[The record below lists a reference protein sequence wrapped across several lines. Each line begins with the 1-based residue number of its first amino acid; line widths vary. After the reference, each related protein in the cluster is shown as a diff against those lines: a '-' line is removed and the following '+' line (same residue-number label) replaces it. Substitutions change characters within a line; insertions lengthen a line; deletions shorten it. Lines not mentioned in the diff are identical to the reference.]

1 MALVDAITT
10 AAAGVVAVGVRI
22 ALGSDGL
29 SFGAFVPVRT
39 YATLLPALALLL
51 LVRFAFGL
59 YPGYGLTAPDELR
72 RQTWSST
79 FVVAAFAVLGLVF
92 RFSADYSRTVLG
104 LVALW
109 VFVGLPLVRAGLKQ
123 LMANSPRYGLP
134 VLVLGESPRALTLVE
149 LLRATPTLGIRPRP
163 VGQTLPAASH
173 PPSTRILI
181 VPEGLAGQSLAQLL
195 DDLASK
201 FTNVWLVPD
210 LLDISSAWVTVQ
222 DLQGHLT
229 LRLRNNL
236 AEPVNRWL
244 KRTTEWIILLL
255 ASPFAVVA
263 LGLIAAAIRLDSP
276 GDVFYTQTRI
286 GRHGRPFRILK
297 FRTMYLDA
305 DRRLHDVLAVD
316 PERAAEWERARK
328 LANDPRVTRVGK
340 WLRRTSLDELPQ
352 LVNILRGQMSL
363 VGPRAITRSE
373 LHLYGMHR
381 HLYTSVLPGLTG
393 LWQVSGRS
401 LLDYPQRV
409 RLDTYYVRNWSLW
422 LDLVILA
429 RTPLSVMRQHGAF

>member
-1 MALVDAITT
+1 MALADAITT
-10 AAAGVVAVGVRI
+10 AGAGVVAVGVRI
-22 ALGSDGL
+22 GLGADGW
-29 SFGAFVPVRT
+29 SFGAFAPVRT

-51 LVRFAFGL
+51 LARFAFGL

-92 RFSADYSRTVLG
+92 QFSADYSRTVLG

-109 VFVGLPLVRAGLKQ
+109 VFVGLPLVRAGLKR
-123 LMANSPRYGLP
+123 LMATSPSYGLP
-134 VLVLGESPRALTLVE
+134 VLVLGESPRASTLVE
-149 LLRATPTLGIRPRP
+149 LLRATPTLGVRPRP
-163 VGQTLPAASH
+163 VGRTLPPAGH

-181 VPEGLAGQSLAQLL
+181 VPEGLPGQNLAPLL
-195 DDLASK
+195 DDLSSR
-201 FTNVWLVPD
+201 FINVWLVPD

-236 AEPVNRWL
+236 VEPVNRWL
-244 KRTTEWIILLL
+244 KRTTEWLLLLL
-255 ASPFAVVA
+255 ASPIAVVA

-276 GDVFYTQTRI
+276 GAIIFTQPRI
-286 GRHGRPFRILK
+286 GRNGRPFRILK
-297 FRTMYLDA
+297 FRTMYSDA
-305 DRRLHDVLAVD
+305 DQRLRDVLVTD

-328 LANDPRVTRVGK
+328 LANDPRVTRVGR

-352 LVNILRGQMSL
+352 LLNILLGQMSL

-373 LHLYGMHR
+373 LHLYGTHR

-429 RTPLSVMRQHGAF
+429 RTPLSVMTQHGAF